1 MTVKK
6 IFHCTVKRIICVH
19 IYGNIRHPKRQR
31 PKFIP
36 LHHLPFA
43 ASATLDVYLGRQPNY
58 KKPTWSR
65 RHPKP
70 DQWWQGQVTVKPFMP
85 FRVRLSVR
93 PGFEP
98 PPPHP
103 QCLLAG
109 TWERMARLPCWPPRG
124 QQVSHQRL
132 ISGNVHH
139 VHK

>member
-6 IFHCTVKRIICVH
+6 IFHCAVKRIICVH

-31 PKFIP
+31 TKFIP
-36 LHHLPFA
+36 LHHLTFV

-85 FRVRLSVR
+85 FRVRIRVEFSTKKAV
-93 PGFEP
+93 GF
-98 PPPHP
+98 
-103 QCLLAG
+103 
-109 TWERMARLPCWPPRG
+109 
-124 QQVSHQRL
+124 
-132 ISGNVHH
+132 
-139 VHK
+139 

>member
-93 PGFEP
+93 PGFEAP
-98 PPPHP
+98 PPMPARRYMGENGSAAM
-103 QCLLAG
+103 LATKRSAG
-109 TWERMARLPCWPPRG
+109 VTPEVNLRECT
-124 QQVSHQRL
+124 SCT
-132 ISGNVHH
+132 
-139 VHK
+139 